1 MKRYKFILTTIIVCA
16 GLIACEDAM
25 KQKIDFDVRV
35 APAYYLVVTDTSIIA
50 PVGSRIT
57 FNFEGEPDFISF
69 AYERFLPTNATLKFA
84 TQAAWGS
91 HIENTLQVL
100 VSDTFEELS
109 YKLIYDS
116 VDSVYVP
123 TSDFNKD
130 SIAVSTH
137 HWTDVTAQC
146 NLPTVANQKHEAVVP
161 INDYR
166 GRKLVIAFR
175 YKAEFA
181 ADWQPSWIV
190 SDLVIDNSHI
200 MNGTNVSSY
209 VAATM
214 GFTPFD
220 MLNRANAYRNEYV
233 SGVWNTSDPTAMQIR
248 QTARNNALNEDWLIS
263 KPIEVPLGLTE
274 NSIPKGVKNTT
285 ISVGSYSHTFN
296 NIGEYVVTF
305 KASNYNYKF
314 HDSSTKSIKLIITE

>member
-1 MKRYKFILTTIIVCA
+1 MKVYKVIMAIILLS
-16 GLIACEDAM
+16 GLIACENTM
-25 KQKIDFDVRV
+25 EQKVDFDVKV
-35 APAYYLVVTDTSIIA
+35 ALAEYLEVTDTVVIA
-50 PVGSRIT
+50 PAGSQIT

-100 VSDTFEELS
+100 VSDSFDELS
-109 YKLIYDS
+109 YKLTYNA

-130 SIAVSTH
+130 SIEVSTH
-137 HWTDVTAQC
+137 HWTDITAQC
-146 NLPTVANQKHEAVVP
+146 NLPTVANQKQEALIP
-161 INDYR
+161 INNYR
-166 GRKLVIAFR
+166 GKKLVIAFR
-175 YKAEFA
+175 YKTAFA

-190 SDLVIDNSHI
+190 SDLVIDNTRI
-200 MNGTNVSSY
+200 TNGANVSTY

-220 MLNRANAYRNEYV
+220 LLNRANAYRNEYT
-233 SGVWNTSDPTAMQIR
+233 SGVWNTINPSAMQIR
-248 QTARNNALNEDWLIS
+248 QTVRNSALNEDWLIS
-263 KPIEVPLGLTE
+263 KPVEVPLGLTE
-274 NSIPKGVKNTT
+274 NSVPKGVKNTT
-285 ISVGSYSHTFN
+285 NSVGSYTHTFN
-296 NIGEYVVTF
+296 NIGEYVLSF

-314 HDSSTKSIKLIITE
+314 HDSSTKNIKLIITE